1 MGRQRCSRTAS
12 ADAGL
17 DTQVGPPAAGMGA
30 EAAAAT
36 RQRLGGLLQG
46 CTRGAPFTLQRFAEL
61 LLAPSRQYSSFV
73 KLVGAPHQGVRR
85 RGHDSTT
92 AFQLLPCSLLCCT
105 HVRRVMHRLQAGV
118 RAC

>member
-1 MGRQRCSRTAS
+1 
-12 ADAGL
+12 
-17 DTQVGPPAAGMGA
+17 MGA

-73 KLVGAPHQGVRR
+73 KLVRGLRGV
-85 RGHDSTT
+85 
-92 AFQLLPCSLLCCT
+92 
-105 HVRRVMHRLQAGV
+105 
-118 RAC
+118 

>member
-1 MGRQRCSRTAS
+1 
-12 ADAGL
+12 
-17 DTQVGPPAAGMGA
+17 MGA

-73 KLVGAPHQGVRR
+73 KLVGGLHRGMKKPLNPDAPG
-85 RGHDSTT
+85 TE
-92 AFQLLPCSLLCCT
+92 P
-105 HVRRVMHRLQAGV
+105 QASPG
-118 RAC
+118 